1 MYTAVNISPKE
12 LLGLMD
18 IKKALKAQKK
28 TNKKIFMYLAF
39 IGILSLE
46 NRKKLKILNNKIKT
60 LEGEKICND

>member
-12 LLGLMD
+12 LLELMD

-28 TNKKIFMYLAF
+28 INKKIFMYLAF